1 LGRLRIDA
9 ILGTMRVV
17 GHKNSQWSQAPAT
30 PDEAWQRGRALDAM
44 LAPQV
49 GSVRSVMRLTHAQ
62 RNALD
67 EARMVDTA
75 RRLAASW
82 QHG

>member
-17 GHKNSQWSQAPAT
+17 GHKNPQWNQAPAT
-30 PDEAWQRGRALDAM
+30 PDEAWLRGRALDAM
-44 LAPQV
+44 QV
-49 GSVRSVMRLTHAQ
+49 TQACSVPSVTRLTHAQ

-67 EARMVDTA
+67 DARVVESA
-75 RRLAASW
+75 RRLAASKV
-82 QHG
+82 

>member
-1 LGRLRIDA
+1 
-9 ILGTMRVV
+9 MRVV
-17 GHKNSQWSQAPAT
+17 GHKNPQWSQAPAS
-30 PDEAWQRGRALDAM
+30 PDEAWLRGRALDAM
-44 LAPQV
+44 QV
-49 GSVRSVMRLTHAQ
+49 PHACSVPSVTRLTHPQ

-67 EARMVDTA
+67 DARMVDTA